1 MEKPSDSDIAKLL
14 NAAESALSH
23 AYCPYSRFPVA
34 AAVRTTDGL
43 IFTGVN
49 VENAC
54 AALGLCAERAAVCAM
69 IAGAGI
75 LADAGARAIA
85 AVAMVAPHANPC
97 YPCGACL
104 QFIAEFAASEC
115 VIVVK
120 DEDGKPSV
128 VSLNELL
135 PHPFKLDA
143 KM

>member
-69 IAGAGI
+69 IAGAG
-75 LADAGARAIA
+75 AGAIA
-85 AVAMVAPHANPC
+85 AVAIVAGKANPC
-97 YPCGACL
+97 YPCGGCL
-104 QFIAEFAASEC
+104 QFIVEFAASEC

-120 DEDGKPSV
+120 DEDGGPSIIPLP
-128 VSLNELL
+128 SLL